1 MPMTDADYTEVT
13 FELPDA
19 QADAIA
25 TAAEE
30 HGIPEDL
37 VATALVKR
45 SISDVI
51 EQVENSDRTFIEV
64 LAGDLGYLE

>member
-1 MPMTDADYTEVT
+1 MPMNDADSTEVT

-25 TAAEE
+25 AAAEE
-30 HGIPEDL
+30 HGIPQAL

-45 SISDVI
+45 SS
-51 EQVENSDRTFIEV
+51 RK
-64 LAGDLGYLE
+64 